1 MENQVISTVAN
12 IPWGMVWALMGA
24 ALAVTLAGI
33 GSAWGVSMAGQASAG
48 VVSED
53 PEKFSKVLVL
63 QLLPGTQGIYG
74 FLVAIIILIQIGVL
88 GGNVQPVT
96 VEQGLAFIAAVLP
109 IAVVGYFSAV
119 HQARVAAAAML
130 MVGERPDMSGKGVTM
145 TVMVETYAVFAL
157 LASILMVMAIQV
169 G

>member
-1 MENQVISTVAN
+1 MEFSIGQVLA
-12 IPWGMVWALMGA
+12 MAGA
-24 ALAVTLAGI
+24 AVSALLAGM
-33 GSAWGVSMAGQASAG
+33 GSAKGVGMAGQTNAG
-48 VVSED
+48 VSTEN
-53 PEKFSKVLVL
+53 PEVNPKLLVL

-130 MVGERPDMSGKGVTM
+130 MVGERPDMSGKGITM